1 MSLSGQ
7 VALVTGGGTGIGK
20 AIAQAMHKEGA
31 KIIIVGR
38 KEEIL
43 KEAQAEIAAANSETI
58 SELPIYI
65 EPIDNPTGLE
75 LKTYNISYYANNEDA
90 LDGITTTITYKATS
104 MKSAE
109 GKFLE
114 DFPDQAGNYRET
126 HSPLSN
132 YAVDNEKIVE
142 TQNNNDTTNN
152 SNTTTNTIPTIP
164 MKKFNILNAFKIV
177 NEYVYLLTMLIVA
190 IIPLLLLGVVLF
202 GDNFFLGNVVVY
214 NIQNILDSMG
224 GFVGIITLILI
235 VTVFHKFHKKS

>member
-1 MSLSGQ
+1 MKKYVFSETVNKKVTKHEI
-7 VALVTGGGTGIGK
+7 VAET
-20 AIAQAMHKEGA
+20 
-31 KIIIVGR
+31 
-38 KEEIL
+38 L

-132 YAVDNEKIVE
+132 YAVDRDNEKIVE

-164 MKKFNILNAFKIV
+164 MKKFNILNAFKLV
-177 NEYVYLLTMLIVA
+177 NEYVYHITMLIVGL
-190 IIPLLLLGVVLF
+190 IPLLLLGVILF